1 MNQQRSRRFRAAK
14 ESVQLSELMA
24 EKKLEI
30 ERAGGRLPPPDPK
43 KEKFD
48 SNCITPGTEFMDRLA
63 KALRFYISERWAFF
77 SWAQFSQENI
87 FRLNKEAGWQELN
100 VILSDASV
108 PGEGEHKIIDYIR
121 KQRNTPTHDPNTHHC
136 IWGADA
142 DLIMLGL
149 ATHEPN
155 FTIVRE
161 EFVYGKVSHQNYN
174 FIICTI
180 SQNLVCFVDNVAT
193 NWSTV
198 LVFQTE

>member
-161 EFVYGKVSHQNYN
+161 EFVYGKVSSQNYI
-174 FIICTI
+174 F
-180 SQNLVCFVDNVAT
+180 F
-193 NWSTV
+193 
-198 LVFQTE
+198 

>member
-63 KALRFYISERWAFF
+63 KALRFYISERYCKFPIF
-77 SWAQFSQENI
+77 SRGISR

-161 EFVYGKVSHQNYN
+161 EFVYGKVSPHN
-174 FIICTI
+174 
-180 SQNLVCFVDNVAT
+180 
-193 NWSTV
+193 
-198 LVFQTE
+198 